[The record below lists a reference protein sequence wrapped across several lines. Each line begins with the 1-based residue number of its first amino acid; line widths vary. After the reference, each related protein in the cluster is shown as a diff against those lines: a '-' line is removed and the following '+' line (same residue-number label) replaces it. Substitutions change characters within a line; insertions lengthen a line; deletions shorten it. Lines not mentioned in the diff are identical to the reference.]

1 MSFTFPLLSSAI
13 HCFGGST
20 FKSFERPFKT
30 RKTLLFELV
39 FKDKVIVLTSVFGG
53 FKGNADFA
61 FTAKTGSSVLF
72 SLSCRFFMAFK
83 VMVCSG
89 FGFIAMGLI
98 KSAKGDL
105 KEREKNSKCELANV
119 RINKTKLKIGIYGPK
134 IC

>member
-39 FKDKVIVLTSVFGG
+39 FKDKVMVLTSVFGG

-72 SLSCRFFMAFK
+72 SLSCRFLMAFK

-105 KEREKNSKCELANV
+105 KEREKILNVNLQNV

>member
-1 MSFTFPLLSSAI
+1 MSFTLPLLSSAI

-72 SLSCRFFMAFK
+72 SLSCRFLMAFK

-105 KEREKNSKCELANV
+105 KKKKRKNV
-119 RINKTKLKIGIYGPK
+119 KTMGMTF
-134 IC
+134 